1 MKIIEYF
8 IALCLFKASPADM
21 PASSWLL
28 KLSLLGYLIVGVF
41 VGLTNAD
48 LTTSLFTSL
57 ADTLV
62 LALFTWSVL
71 SVKQLTIR
79 FVQTYTALLGA
90 GACIGLV
97 AIPVLSLFYRTMV
110 EEQPTSISMIL
121 MMALMFWSLMVM
133 AHIFRMSLEIKPGL
147 AAVITVIYTILSML
161 AVGLTTS
168 GVA

>member
-8 IALCLFKASPADM
+8 IALCLFKSSPADL
-21 PASSWLL
+21 PASKWLL
-28 KLSLLGYLIVGVF
+28 KLSLVVYIIVGIL

-57 ADTLV
+57 ADTIV
-62 LALFTWSVL
+62 LALFTWFVL
-71 SVKQLTIR
+71 NIKQLQPR
-79 FVQTYTALLGA
+79 FMQTYTALLGA

-97 AIPVLSLFYRTMV
+97 AIPILSLFYRTMV
-110 EEQPTSISMIL
+110 EQQPTNISMIL

-161 AVGLTTS
+161 TVGLTTS